1 MIGKT
6 ISHYRILERLGAGG
20 MGVVYRAQDIRLDR
34 GVALKFLPE
43 TLASDRTALERFQR
57 EARAASALNH
67 PNICTIHDIDSGYL
81 EEGGALVHFMVMELL
96 DGHTMKHRIEGS
108 PLSQNQIVDLGIQIA
123 DALDSAHAKG
133 IIHRDIKP
141 ANLFVTQRGQ
151 AKILDFGLAKLMPVR
166 FKAAEAVQVSEFAT
180 GAPPPESL
188 TSPGSAMGTIA
199 YMSPEQAK
207 GEELDARTDLFSF
220 GAVLYEMTTGRPA
233 FGGTTSAVIFDAIL
247 NKAPVPPLRLNPEMH
262 PDLERI
268 INKALEK
275 DCEVRCQAAAE
286 IRGDLKRLRRELDSG
301 RSQSVSATATASPS
315 VTSDLTITEKNVS
328 VASRKNL
335 WKFIAPAILL
345 LLVAAFSA
353 YRFLPIK
360 HKNGTPGKI
369 VKISNWNDPML
380 APALSPDGHTVAFS
394 SGVDGV
400 VQVFV
405 MLLSGSQPLQVTR
418 GEGDKWVAG
427 FSHDGAQ
434 IYYLQYAGVEGTW
447 AIPVLGGNPTR
458 LLSGYLAA
466 ETPDGKF
473 LYFLKRGN
481 LGTLFRSERSGL
493 NEEVMCRFDKP
504 LMDVVSLGWFPE
516 KNKLLIA
523 ATEPEADNSHLF
535 KLDISN
541 KQIQEIGT
549 IPIHPNSSLP
559 ITDSGEVLFEMPK
572 DGILNLWKYNLTD
585 HSLSQITFGS
595 GADAWPMLDPT
606 GKGIYYVNY
615 RASGP
620 LFSYSTTSKTS
631 TGIISGSFVIAPIL
645 SPDGKKL
652 MFQREYDEGIAVE
665 TWISNNDG
673 SSARKITVGKNVSY
687 DWSPD
692 SSRISYNDSNK
703 IYISKADGSD
713 LRQVGSIDGS
723 VRSIIWSTDSLR
735 LYVSSR
741 IAATGIH
748 NLWKVN
754 VDGSPAELLKAD
766 TIYPLDVNPDDRYLL
781 GVSYKG
787 SHISQFSLTTK
798 EETVLVP
805 DSSVSMVRFS
815 EDGKSIL
822 YAIEGSKETTFFRQ
836 GWENGKLL
844 GKPEIAMKV
853 PFALFSEILQKNTY
867 DFSRDLSTIVYSKPT
882 QQADLYLLSY
892 KQ

>member
-1 MIGKT
+1 
-6 ISHYRILERLGAGG
+6 
-20 MGVVYRAQDIRLDR
+20 MGVVYRAEDLRLER
-34 GVALKFLPE
+34 NVALKFLPE
-43 TLASDRTALERFQR
+43 TLASDRIALERFQR
-57 EARAASALNH
+57 EARSASALNH

-96 DGHTMKHRIEGS
+96 DGQTVKHRIEGS

-151 AKILDFGLAKLMPVR
+151 AKILDFGLAKLMPTR
-166 FKAAEAVQVSEFAT
+166 FKAAEAVQVSAFAT

-199 YMSPEQAK
+199 YMSPEQAR

-247 NKAPVPPLRLNPEMH
+247 NKAPIPPLRLNPEMH
-262 PDLERI
+262 PDLEHI

-275 DCEVRCQAAAE
+275 DREVRCQAASE

-315 VTSDLTITEKNVS
+315 VASAHATTTGKNIPA
-328 VASRKNL
+328 ASRKNV
-335 WKFIAPAILL
+335 WKFLAPAIFLL
-345 LLVAAFSA
+345 LLAVFAA
-353 YRFLPIK
+353 YRFLPVK
-360 HKNGTPGKI
+360 RENGKPGKI
-369 VKISNWNDPML
+369 VKISNWNEAML

-400 VQVFV
+400 VQIFV
-405 MLLSGSQPLQVTR
+405 MLVSGSQPLQVTK
-418 GEGDKWVAG
+418 GEGDKWLAG

-434 IYYLQYAGVEGTW
+434 IHYLQFGVGEGTW

-458 LLSGYLAA
+458 LLSGYLGA
-466 ETPDGKF
+466 ESADGK
-473 LYFLKRGN
+473 YFYYSKQGN
-481 LGTLFRSERSGL
+481 PNTLFRSARSGL
-493 NEEVMCRFDKP
+493 NEELMCRFDKP
-504 LMDVVSLGWFPE
+504 VMHLAAASWLPE
-516 KNKLLIA
+516 RDKLLIA
-523 ATEPEADNSHLF
+523 ATEPEADNSHLY
-535 KLDISN
+535 KLDVLN
-541 KQIQEIGT
+541 KQMQEIGT
-549 IPIHPNSSLP
+549 IPIQPTGSLP
-559 ITDSGEVLFEMPK
+559 ISESGDVLFEMSK
-572 DGILNLWKYNLTD
+572 EGILNLWKYNLTD

-595 GADAWPMLDPT
+595 GNDAWPLLDPT

-620 LFSYSTTSKTS
+620 LISYSATSKTS

-652 MFQREYDEGIAVE
+652 MYQREYEEGIAIE
-665 TWISNNDG
+665 MWISNNDG
-673 SSARKITVGKNVSY
+673 SSARKVTTGKDVSY

-703 IYISKADGSD
+703 IYTSKADGSE
-713 LRQVGSIDGS
+713 LRQVGTIDGS
-723 VRSIIWSTDSLR
+723 VRSIIWSTDSSKI
-735 LYVSSR
+735 YVSSR
-741 IAATGIH
+741 IAATGLH

-766 TIYPLDVNPDDRYLL
+766 TIYPLDANPDDSYLL
-781 GVSYKG
+781 GTSYRG
-787 SHISQFSLTTK
+787 SYISQFSLITK
-798 EETVLVP
+798 EDMILVP
-805 DSSVSMVRFS
+805 DLSVSMVRFS
-815 EDGKSIL
+815 EDGKSFV
-822 YAIEGSKETTFFRQ
+822 YAIEGSKETTFYRQ
-836 GWENGKLL
+836 GWENGKLI
-844 GKPEIAMKV
+844 GKPEIAMKA
-853 PFALFSEILQKNTY
+853 PFALFSEILNKNTY
-867 DFSRDLSTIVYSKPT
+867 DFSVDLSTIVYSKPT

-892 KQ
+892 AQ